1 MSKNRLIFLVF
12 FVTVLAIIIN
22 ALLEELSRN
31 NNILKSS
38 ISGIIISNPEISKGI
53 VKTDNAYILLFDPE
67 KPELIAAKTVNPF
80 LPPLTFSIGQE
91 DSENPLSGSYRL
103 LVITDKNRNVYLPYV
118 GEVIGPLLKPIAL
131 GTEGIKYYL
140 DRPFKNLPSEL
151 LISTNKQP
159 ETSISGTVI
168 VPSFFLNELD
178 LTDRLVI
185 MLFEK
190 DKSRPVAIKIL
201 SNFNPPQKFSIGQS
215 NSMTGQILKDGYYL
229 RILTDKNNQPFQS
242 VPGELIG
249 RSKELIPLGTHN
261 LEFELDEEYIR

>member
-1 MSKNRLIFLVF
+1 MILV
-12 FVTVLAIIIN
+12 IIVN
-22 ALLEELSRN
+22 SLLKELSRN
-31 NNILKSS
+31 NDFLKSS
-38 ISGIIISNPEISKGI
+38 ISGIIISNPDISRGI

-67 KPELIAAKTVNPF
+67 KPELVAVKTVNPF

-91 DSENPLSGSYRL
+91 DSDTPLSGAYRL
-103 LVITDKNRNVYLPYV
+103 LVITDKNRNVYLPSV
-118 GEVIGPLLKPIAL
+118 GEVTGPLLKPVAL

-140 DRPFKNLPSEL
+140 DRSFQNLPSEL
-151 LISTNKQP
+151 LISSNELS
-159 ETSISGTVI
+159 ETSISGTVK
-168 VPSFFLNELD
+168 VPSFFLNKLD
-178 LTDRLVI
+178 LSDRLVI

-215 NSMTGQILKDGYYL
+215 NSMKGQILKNGYYL

-249 RSKELIPLGTHN
+249 RSRGLIPLGTHN
-261 LEFELDEEYIR
+261 LEFVLDQEYIR